1 MPNYLT
7 ATPSYNQGLKN
18 EAEAMELEY
27 NMARM
32 RAAMQPSIRSEEEMA
47 KLRALAD
54 YYNMDPSALTAAQ
67 REYVKQASGNPALG
81 ISAKEGS
88 AIQDK
93 KKPDFWQYAKAV
105 GGGALD
111 SLAFGLLKD
120 SWFAD
125 DQTKG
130 AFKAGQW
137 GGTLLSLAIP
147 FLGAMKGA
155 KAAQLAARAITTSA
169 DDAFRIA
176 GSKALAANTD
186 DVVRVF
192 GRKGLA
198 KFAESSTDDIAK
210 ALTQSSDEVTAEL
223 TKIGKQLR
231 SNELRALRKSGNKGF
246 RLVGPQSVV
255 DDAAAATDDVAGAVD
270 EFDDILDEVLAARR
284 TEATKTRFKA
294 YASKAGK
301 GRKRPWRKV
310 KNANGPV
317 LNTPE
322 KMTKHLTM
330 KAGGEQAL
338 TSARSTKVIAKE
350 MDGLAEQLKH
360 TQKTL
365 DDMLASGP
373 KFTKR
378 MSVASREALEQ
389 RHLAAAGDL
398 TREIEKIQSNMRILG
413 KEKLVASYRDKI
425 KTIRKLAEKKK
436 SLKLLDKAIAREIDI
451 ASGGMTTVKNVKDGI
466 ISAVKGAE
474 GAGSVDDAI
483 MRIKQLGPAEQ
494 KTLVAEVK
502 NYARTAVDKFNA
514 LKETTPELISKATS
528 TSAKLAK
535 RAELLRAQS
544 LAERATEVARVV
556 EKATKFRFTAKS
568 AIAGI
573 PNVLTLG
580 GIPLAR
586 TVLNPSA
593 KFIPRAIAGATLA
606 GVAAQRGQIAASPV
620 TPMSLLTS
628 QYGAATLPFGGMM
641 PPIGGATVESQIQQ
655 MQNK

>member
-32 RAAMQPSIRSEEEMA
+32 RAAMQPSMRSEEEMA

-120 SWFAD
+120 SWFTD

-176 GSKALAANTD
+176 GSKALAANVD
-186 DVVRVF
+186 DVARVF
-192 GRKGLA
+192 GKKGLA

-223 TKIGKQLR
+223 TKMGKQLR
-231 SNELRALRKSGNKGF
+231 SNELRALRKAKEIKLTGVAGAA
-246 RLVGPQSVV
+246 
-255 DDAAAATDDVAGAVD
+255 DDAAGAADDIAGAAD
-270 EFDDILDEVLAARR
+270 EFDDILDEVLATRR
-284 TEATKTRFKA
+284 TDATKTRFKA

-301 GRKRPWRKV
+301 GRKRPWRNG
-310 KNANGPV
+310 KNATGPV

-322 KMTKHLTM
+322 KMTKHLTV

-338 TSARSTKVIAKE
+338 TSARPTKVIAKE
-350 MDGLAEQLKH
+350 MDGLAEQLKSA
-360 TQKTL
+360 QKTL

-378 MSVASREALEQ
+378 MSSASRAALEKQ
-389 RHLAAAGDL
+389 HLAAADDL
-398 TREIEKIQSNMRILG
+398 TRGIEKIQSNMRILG

-425 KTIRKLAEKKK
+425 KTIGQLAEKKK
-436 SLKLLDKAIAREIDI
+436 SLKILDKALAREIDI

-466 ISAVKGAE
+466 IGAVKGAE
-474 GAGSVDDAI
+474 GAGSVDDAL

-514 LKETTPELISKATS
+514 LKETIPELISKATS

-535 RAELLRAQS
+535 RAELVRAQS